1 MDPARWPPELAAALS
16 AALAWLARPIAADPT
31 DPRLWLLGLLALW
44 LLRRAAARQAGLA
57 ATTRA
62 LADGQQQLAGALRQ
76 STEAQAQLAET
87 LERRLAA
94 VQQRMDE
101 SLSGTAS
108 RTARAL
114 GALHE
119 RLAAIDRAQ
128 AKIER
133 LSGDVLGLQDILSNK
148 QARGA
153 FGEIQLADLVG
164 KALPPDAYALQATLS
179 NGRRAD
185 CLLKLPEPPG
195 LIAIDAKFP
204 LEAYEALR
212 AADGPKPKAEA
223 QRAFRTAVRAHL
235 AAIAERYVIPGETAD
250 SALMFLPSEAVYAE
264 LHAGFPELVRE
275 GFDARVWIVSPTT
288 LMATL
293 NTMRAILRDS
303 RLRAQ
308 AGAMRRE
315 LGLLHRDIARLI
327 ERVAQLDRHFEQAR
341 RDVEA
346 ITVSAEKA
354 SARAAR
360 LETADLG
367 EPDPASP
374 PRLAVL
380 GGE

>member
-1 MDPARWPPELAAALS
+1 MDPARWPPELVQAV
-16 AALAWLARPIAADPT
+16 AWLTRPLAPDPA
-31 DPRLWLLGLLALW
+31 DPRLWAFAAAALW
-44 LLRRAAARQAGLA
+44 LVWRTATRQTALA

-62 LADGQQQLAGALRQ
+62 LADGQQQLAGALRE
-76 STEAQAQLAET
+76 SIAAQERLSES

-94 VQQRMDE
+94 VQNRMDE

-108 RTARAL
+108 RTARSL

-153 FGEIQLADLVG
+153 FGEIQLADIVA

-195 LIAIDAKFP
+195 LIAVDAKFP
-204 LEAYEALR
+204 LEAWEALR

-223 QRAFRTAVRAHL
+223 QRAFRTAVRAHVS
-235 AAIAERYVIPGETAD
+235 AIAERYVIAGETAD

-264 LHAGFPELVRE
+264 LHAAFPDLVRE
-275 GFDARVWIVSPTT
+275 SFEARVWIVSPTT

-315 LGLLHRDIARLI
+315 LGLLHRDVARLI

-360 LETADLG
+360 LETADFGG
-367 EPDPASP
+367 EEAASA